1 VCVHVLVCVSSV
13 YGVKHGGVDMFMCV
27 CWCECTV

>member
-1 VCVHVLVCVSSV
+1 MCVCVLVCVSSV
-13 YGVKHGGVDMFMCV
+13 HVVKHGGVDMFK